1 MKTAFQAFF
10 KQRTTW
16 IGVGAAVMFQLV
28 FGLVWMTGYD
38 GVSDRMNE
46 LKAAIVADPQA
57 APIVQTLAN
66 QLPIEIVPMEQL
78 QAAQDALQ
86 SRDIQMILHLQMV
99 SNADAN
105 GGAMPKIQLT
115 TYINEANASMLKSM
129 MTSISAKV
137 EEGLSHAQL
146 QQAAAASGNEALAAL
161 LQSTS
166 VDAQT
171 VVLNEAGGMNRQMIP
186 LMMVL
191 ASYVGAMLMALNL
204 EQSAQAV
211 APAIGRWRR
220 FIVRVIMNLSTAIVV
235 SAFGTSLVALLGGA
249 ISGGAWQLFAFQ
261 TVLVAV
267 FMFTAQMFVLLFG
280 QGGMVFNIILLSVQ
294 LVTSGAMVA
303 RPLLSNGYRVVSD
316 WLPATYGVDGIMNI
330 LFGGTGTSAD
340 MSALLT
346 IGLIV
351 LIVGAAAVAIRRDHT
366 SVEQSSRLE
375 AAPSTMS

>member
-66 QLPIEIVPMEQL
+66 QLPIEIVSMEQL

-86 SRDIQMILHLQMV
+86 ARDIQMILHLQMV

-366 SVEQSSRLE
+366 SVEQSSTLE

>member
-46 LKAAIVADPQA
+46 LKAAVVADPQA

-66 QLPIEIVPMEQL
+66 QLPIEIVPMQQL

-86 SRDIQMILHLQMV
+86 ARDIQMILHLQMV
-99 SNADAN
+99 MNADAN
-105 GGAMPKIQLT
+105 GAAMPKIQLT

-137 EEGLSHAQL
+137 EEGLSYAQL

-191 ASYVGAMLMALNL
+191 ASFVGAMLMALNL

-211 APAIGRWRR
+211 APVIGRWRR

-261 TVLVAV
+261 TVLVLI

-280 QGGMVFNIILLSVQ
+280 QVGMVFNIILLSVQ

-303 RPLLSNGYRVVSD
+303 RPLLSNGYRVVSE

-330 LFGGTGTSAD
+330 LFGGSGTLAD
-340 MSALLT
+340 MNALLT

-366 SVEQSSRLE
+366 SVKQSSTLE
-375 AAPSTMS
+375 AAPSTIS